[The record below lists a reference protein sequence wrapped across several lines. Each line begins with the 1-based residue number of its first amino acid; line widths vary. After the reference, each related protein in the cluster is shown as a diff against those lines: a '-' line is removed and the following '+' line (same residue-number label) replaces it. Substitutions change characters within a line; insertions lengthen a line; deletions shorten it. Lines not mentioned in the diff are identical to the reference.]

1 MARVAPEVERML
13 RVLEATNASPVSAAR
28 PIRAADL
35 VWSHATLE
43 TTLWDVC
50 RDKVSYT
57 LEMLPSEDVNLLSMQ
72 VNDPRIDS
80 AVATLRKRLDPSYV
94 LRAYPMW
101 RMMMDASEIMVSR
114 TNEFRI
120 SMLRVMHVAQALG
133 YDDENG
139 VVVQGHN
146 LGITLHFA
154 GRSSNGLGYTDEN
167 SGGVVGLY
175 AAGTNRAP
183 VDLVVFAYRGK
194 VQAILQRPAAWSG
207 KKPAR
212 PSNPSR

>member
-1 MARVAPEVERML
+1 MTRVAPEVERLL
-13 RVLEATNASPVSAAR
+13 RVLEATNASPVSAAQPVR
-28 PIRAADL
+28 PANL

-43 TTLWDVC
+43 TSVWDVW
-50 RDKVSYT
+50 RDNVSFT

-80 AVATLRKRLDPSYV
+80 AVATLRKELVPSEV
-94 LRAYPMW
+94 PTLFSFWKPLMESAGDLMSP
-101 RMMMDASEIMVSR
+101 

-120 SMLRVMHVAQALG
+120 SMLRVIRVANVLG

-139 VVVQGHN
+139 VLVEGRK
-146 LGITLHFA
+146 LGIVLHRI
-154 GRSSNGLGYTDEN
+154 GRSGSTDEN

-175 AAGTNRAP
+175 AAGTNRAS

-212 PSNPSR
+212 PSNPAR

>member
-1 MARVAPEVERML
+1 M
-13 RVLEATNASPVSAAR
+13 SP
-28 PIRAADL
+28 
-35 VWSHATLE
+35 
-43 TTLWDVC
+43 
-50 RDKVSYT
+50 
-57 LEMLPSEDVNLLSMQ
+57 N
-72 VNDPRIDS
+72 
-80 AVATLRKRLDPSYV
+80 
-94 LRAYPMW
+94 
-101 RMMMDASEIMVSR
+101 
-114 TNEFRI
+114 
-120 SMLRVMHVAQALG
+120 ALG

-139 VVVQGHN
+139 VVVQGQEPWHYTP
-146 LGITLHFA
+146 LRI